1 MPLPRWVAQVNLR
14 VTNHILGPLARR
26 LPGMGVVVHVGRKTH
41 RSYRTPVMVFRRD
54 NRVII
59 ALTYGHDSQ
68 WVQNVL
74 AEKSC
79 ELETEDRKLRL
90 IEPQVVRDERRLAM
104 PAFVRFVLGLLRVS
118 DFLELSIAS
127 Q

>member
-1 MPLPRWVAQVNLR
+1 MPLPRWVARVNLR

-90 IEPQVVRDERRLAM
+90 INPQVVHDERRLAM
-104 PAFVRFVLGLLRVS
+104 PAFVLFVLGLLHVA

>member
-104 PAFVRFVLGLLRVS
+104 PAFVLFVLELLHVA